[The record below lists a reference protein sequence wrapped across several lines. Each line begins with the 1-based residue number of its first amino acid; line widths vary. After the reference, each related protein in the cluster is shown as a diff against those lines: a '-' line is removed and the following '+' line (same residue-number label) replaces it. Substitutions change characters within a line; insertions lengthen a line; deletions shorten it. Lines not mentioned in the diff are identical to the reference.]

1 MLKLSCSSTKPGD
14 EAIPGTGACVGQS
27 EPSVGG
33 YRPIRARESWGAQLP
48 GLRGVVNTQLGAT
61 GYTAQ
66 TGETLSSLTILCG
79 CRLWGY
85 TNVSQWGESVFNY
98 DVVCCLKLT
107 RYEMRRCLPTSGK
120 SWTAE
125 KNLTHGLISGDGW
138 LVALIIDSLVPEL
151 AHSNLGPGISR
162 VLGLFPPSNFLLL
175 KLFDLF
181 SLFSAGLRSQ
191 QWAPWLSVSVAN
203 VVRNSFCVQ
212 NCTTRYLSKSDLLN
226 QANTFLHSHSYR

>member
-14 EAIPGTGACVGQS
+14 EAIPGTGACVGQP

-120 SWTAE
+120 SWGRWE
-125 KNLTHGLISGDGW
+125 KLDTRVDIWWWMIGRPYHW
-138 LVALIIDSLVPEL
+138 Q
-151 AHSNLGPGISR
+151 LGAW
-162 VLGLFPPSNFLLL
+162 
-175 KLFDLF
+175 
-181 SLFSAGLRSQ
+181 AGS
-191 QWAPWLSVSVAN
+191 
-203 VVRNSFCVQ
+203 
-212 NCTTRYLSKSDLLN
+212 
-226 QANTFLHSHSYR
+226 